1 MEAPMN
7 DTTIVL
13 KVSEQI
19 GDFPATVAHIE
30 EAIKKARAVD
40 KQLAQMP

>member
-1 MEAPMN
+1 MN

-19 GDFPATVAHIE
+19 GDFPATVDQIE
-30 EAIKKARAVD
+30 DAIKKARASD
-40 KQLAQMP
+40 KQLSLMPE